1 MAFLRTR
8 KSQIAIEYCYRF
20 RDRHANSDILW
31 IHASTK
37 ERFEQ
42 AFKSIARR
50 CKLHGWDDPAINAL
64 DLVYDWLT
72 GNETWLMVL
81 DNADDKDVFFD
92 QRQTIESQGSDSQR
106 TPLVTYLPQTSR
118 AGSILITSRN
128 RDTAFRLTNSV
139 ESLVDVPY
147 MGKEDAIALLC
158 KKLPEDHS
166 SDDERLELVE
176 LLEYLPLAI
185 TQAASYIA
193 VKRTRM
199 TISRYH
205 NFLRKNG
212 NILLDDMGDLR
223 RDPTIRNS
231 VLLTWHISF
240 EQINR
245 ENRAA
250 AKLLSLMSV
259 FDRQGI
265 PQYLLR
271 GEDEDNQDFERR
283 LAPLVEFSLITF
295 EDSGESFQ
303 MHRLVQMAI
312 RSWLERQ
319 GEIDLWK
326 QDAAALIT
334 KILPLPEYQF
344 WKTWETLLPHSEV
357 VLEYCF
363 PNTDSKIL
371 HASILHYTALYFTER
386 GRFNAAREKCQ
397 RALDIRLDVLGEDD
411 PETAY
416 SLLLLARLKRQYGY
430 DRGHEIDEAEAMVRK
445 AVAIFERVQG
455 KNSRGSMDARNI
467 LALILLDTYHDRKK
481 EEATEIFQEVLASSE
496 QSLGLAHPDTL
507 TFMNNLASA
516 FTKKHKYE
524 ESEKLYRK
532 TLEAFLRVF
541 GEDDPRTITSMQNL
555 SKVLFGQKRY
565 EEAQVLSQRA
575 LDLRIRVLGEEH
587 PNTGTSMA
595 VLARILH
602 GEGNYEQAEKH
613 FRVVYNN
620 RPKRWKGASWDKF
633 LADFADTLAKQGKY
647 EEAIDHRRHLLD
659 MHTKTLGADH
669 PRTRSNMV
677 HLARVLHIRG
687 KHEEAEE
694 LFREVYNN
702 RPKRWK
708 GASWDKF
715 LADFA
720 DTLAEQ
726 GKHDEAA
733 EISRQ
738 RVYSKDPN
746 SDHSEMSATKDHPR
760 PRSAS
765 PPESPKEM
773 PET

>member
-1 MAFLRTR
+1 MPFIANTEKAVARKQIQPVFIVPFPKDPCFLGRENIIELLDTKFKSER
-8 KSQIAIEYCYRF
+8 RVALTGIGGVGKSQIAIEYCYRF
-20 RDRHANSDILW
+20 RDRHANSNILW
-31 IHASTK
+31 VHASTK

-92 QRQTIESQGSDSQR
+92 QRQTIEFQGSDSQR
-106 TPLVTYLPQTSR
+106 APLVMYLPQTSH

-128 RDTAFRLTNSV
+128 RDTAFRLTDSV

-147 MGKEDAIALLC
+147 MGKEDAIALLR

-271 GEDEDNQDFERR
+271 GEDEDDLDFEGR
-283 LAPLVEFSLITF
+283 LAPLVEFSLITL

-312 RSWLERQ
+312 RSWLEGQ

-326 QDAAALIT
+326 QDAAELIM
-334 KILPLPEYQF
+334 KSLPTSQYQF
-344 WKTWETLLPHSEV
+344 WKTWEILLPHSEV
-357 VLEYCF
+357 ALDYVF
-363 PNTDSKIL
+363 PNGDSQLVHARIL
-371 HASILHYTALYFTER
+371 HRTSWYLEAR
-386 GRFNAAREKCQ
+386 GRYNAARERCQ

-455 KNSRGSMDARNI
+455 KQSRGSMNARNI
-467 LALILLDTYHDRKK
+467 LALILIDTYHDRKK

-496 QSLGLAHPDTL
+496 QSLGLAHPKTL
-507 TFMNNLASA
+507 ASMNNLAFA
-516 FTKKHKYE
+516 FEKQHKYE
-524 ESEKLYRK
+524 ESEKLHRR
-532 TLEAFLRVF
+532 TLETKLRQL

-555 SKVLFGQKRY
+555 SIVLFGQKRY
-565 EEAQVLSQRA
+565 EEVQVLSQRA
-575 LDLRIRVLGEEH
+575 LDLTVRVLGEEH
-587 PNTGTSMA
+587 PNTVVSMA
-595 VLARILH
+595 RLARVLH
-602 GEGNYEQAEKH
+602 VEGNYEQAERHYRK
-613 FRVVYNN
+613 VYNN
-620 RPKRWKGASWDKF
+620 RPKQWNDRSWDTF
-633 LADFADTLAKQGKY
+633 LAVFA
-647 EEAIDHRRHLLD
+647 
-659 MHTKTLGADH
+659 
-669 PRTRSNMV
+669 N
-677 HLARVLHIRG
+677 
-687 KHEEAEE
+687 
-694 LFREVYNN
+694 
-702 RPKRWK
+702 
-708 GASWDKF
+708 
-715 LADFA
+715 
-720 DTLAEQ
+720 TLAEQ

-733 EISRQ
+733 EINRQ
-738 RVYSKDPN
+738 RPFSEDSS
-746 SDHSEMSATKDHPR
+746 SDHSEMSATEDHPR

-765 PPESPKEM
+765 SPESPKEM

>member
-1 MAFLRTR
+1 MLDTKFKSERRVALTGIGGVG

-20 RDRHANSDILW
+20 RDRHANSNILW
-31 IHASTK
+31 VHASTK

-92 QRQTIESQGSDSQR
+92 QRQTIEFQGSDSQR
-106 TPLVTYLPQTSR
+106 APLVMYLPQTSR

-139 ESLVDVPY
+139 ESLADVPY

-158 KKLPEDHS
+158 KRLPEDHS
-166 SDDERLELVE
+166 SDDDRLELVE
-176 LLEYLPLAI
+176 LLDYLPLAI

-199 TISRYH
+199 TISRYSD
-205 NFLRKNG
+205 FLRKNE

-240 EQINR
+240 EQISK

-265 PQYLLR
+265 PQYLLQ
-271 GEDEDNQDFERR
+271 GEDEDGLDFERR
-283 LAPLVEFSLITF
+283 LAPLVEFSLITL

-319 GEIDLWK
+319 GEIDIWK
-326 QDAAALIT
+326 QDAAELILGS
-334 KILPLPEYQF
+334 LPSSEYQF
-344 WKTWETLLPHSEV
+344 WKTWETLLPHSEGA
-357 VLEYCF
+357 LEYVL
-363 PNTDSKIL
+363 PNRDSQLLHARIL
-371 HASILHYTALYFTER
+371 HRTALYFEER
-386 GRFNAAREKCQ
+386 GRYDAARERCQ

-416 SLLLLARLKRQYGY
+416 SLVLLANSKRLNGY
-430 DRGHEIDEAEAMVRK
+430 NGGHEIDEVEAMVRK
-445 AVAIFERVQG
+445 ALGIFERVQG
-455 KNSRGSMDARNI
+455 KNSSDSLSARND
-467 LALILLDTYHDRKK
+467 LASILLDTYHDRKK

-496 QSLGLAHPDTL
+496 QSLGLAHTDTL
-507 TFMNNLASA
+507 TFMNNLAFA
-516 FTKKHKYE
+516 FEKQHKYE
-524 ESEKLYRK
+524 ESEKLHRR
-532 TLEAFLRVF
+532 TLETKLRQL

-555 SKVLFGQKRY
+555 SIVLFGQKRY
-565 EEAQVLSQRA
+565 EEVQVLSQRA
-575 LDLRIRVLGEEH
+575 LDLTVRVLGEEH
-587 PNTGTSMA
+587 PNTVVSMA
-595 VLARILH
+595 RLARVLH
-602 GEGNYEQAEKH
+602 VEGNYEQAERHYRK
-613 FRVVYNN
+613 VYNN
-620 RPKRWKGASWDKF
+620 RPKQWDDASWDGF
-633 LADFADTLAKQGKY
+633 LADFA
-647 EEAIDHRRHLLD
+647 H
-659 MHTKTLGADH
+659 
-669 PRTRSNMV
+669 
-677 HLARVLHIRG
+677 
-687 KHEEAEE
+687 
-694 LFREVYNN
+694 
-702 RPKRWK
+702 
-708 GASWDKF
+708 
-715 LADFA
+715 
-720 DTLAEQ
+720 TLAEQ